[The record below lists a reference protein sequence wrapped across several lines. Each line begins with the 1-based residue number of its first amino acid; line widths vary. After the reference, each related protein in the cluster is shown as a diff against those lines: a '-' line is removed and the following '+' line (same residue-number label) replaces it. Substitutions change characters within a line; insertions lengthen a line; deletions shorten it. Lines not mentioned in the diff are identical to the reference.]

1 MALSG
6 LFNGNRFSFGFDADQ
21 DRSEKEHPKPC
32 TIAADAGDSG
42 CLAVVINDIDAGS
55 VQFCARQVVR
65 VDWSSSSWRQIA
77 VVDKPGQAPVFVDAK
92 CLSLM
97 DTASRRVDDDLWLL
111 DIVFGFDTK
120 TIPTG
125 KLHFSTN
132 PLTIEPSLQSIVW
145 PLHVNAFMRDVYNRR
160 ALVVHAGVH
169 RTRFLRDSLSDFNV
183 DSLLDSASRIVVWMR
198 SAVDG
203 RMQYLDV
210 GSPDVARA
218 CYRAGHSLYF
228 NPEYDFQKRFIR
240 GICQD
245 LGMDFTRAIQDGGIG
260 GDVEVFAVAGRHH
273 TPWHW
278 DAQHNFTVQLSGTKH
293 WAIAR
298 GPQTDP
304 MTNFHPRSSNS
315 ASLADDTIM
324 LRRCGLVPDQ
334 LEPPGDSSEAVSRFT
349 LRPGSVLYMPAGF
362 WHRVDVIDDEPSLSI
377 NFSIDG
383 ARWADV
389 LANRL
394 LPLLWA
400 DPEWRRRPDMS
411 QGPDHARQHFVSLI
425 HRSMK
430 SILEDLTT
438 DPGLPDGVFEDA
450 RPASD
455 EPVSIDGT
463 FRDEHDGIACEQI
476 LRRSHSVVLHRL
488 QPSVYSLS
496 LGQARFAD
504 GFKPEFTMTL
514 TVPAALEPVAYHLST
529 LAQGLTFAM
538 ADLRRLVPA
547 ADHPA
552 LNHLI
557 SELIFRGYLIPN

>member
-1 MALSG
+1 MPTLISRTTRSIDDIACPAIRILSFGDLTSYLCCSRLAANAQCRNCIRACGLRDTRDSVRCIRQGTGMALSG

-278 DAQHNFTVQLSGTKH
+278 DAQHNFTGSGHT
-293 WAIAR
+293 A
-298 GPQTDP
+298 
-304 MTNFHPRSSNS
+304 SS
-315 ASLADDTIM
+315 ADN
-324 LRRCGLVPDQ
+324 
-334 LEPPGDSSEAVSRFT
+334 
-349 LRPGSVLYMPAGF
+349 
-362 WHRVDVIDDEPSLSI
+362 VI
-377 NFSIDG
+377 
-383 ARWADV
+383 
-389 LANRL
+389 
-394 LPLLWA
+394 
-400 DPEWRRRPDMS
+400 
-411 QGPDHARQHFVSLI
+411 
-425 HRSMK
+425 
-430 SILEDLTT
+430 
-438 DPGLPDGVFEDA
+438 
-450 RPASD
+450 
-455 EPVSIDGT
+455 
-463 FRDEHDGIACEQI
+463 
-476 LRRSHSVVLHRL
+476 
-488 QPSVYSLS
+488 
-496 LGQARFAD
+496 
-504 GFKPEFTMTL
+504 
-514 TVPAALEPVAYHLST
+514 
-529 LAQGLTFAM
+529 
-538 ADLRRLVPA
+538 
-547 ADHPA
+547 
-552 LNHLI
+552 
-557 SELIFRGYLIPN
+557 